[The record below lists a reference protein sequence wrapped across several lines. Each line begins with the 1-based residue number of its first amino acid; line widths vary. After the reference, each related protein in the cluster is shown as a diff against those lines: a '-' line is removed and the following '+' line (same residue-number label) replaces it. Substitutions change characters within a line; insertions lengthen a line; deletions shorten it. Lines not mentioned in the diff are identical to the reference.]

1 MAFKRIPSLE
11 DPGVQTFVLSM
22 DRVHDPRFSSR
33 KQRREAF
40 GETSSRDQSTRK
52 IASQL
57 EPRDGTEGDDARK
70 DGLDPEEVATHCTET
85 HCTETHS
92 RHPKRNPGV
101 EATHSE
107 IRDGDGAAY
116 EASSQTIRVTAQRGP
131 ALFDRSRRRGRF
143 GLAGYAARNTSLAA
157 GLPL

>member
-1 MAFKRIPSLE
+1 
-11 DPGVQTFVLSM
+11 M

-85 HCTETHS
+85 HCTETHCTETHCTETHS

-116 EASSQTIRVTAQRGP
+116 EDSSQTIRVTAQRGP